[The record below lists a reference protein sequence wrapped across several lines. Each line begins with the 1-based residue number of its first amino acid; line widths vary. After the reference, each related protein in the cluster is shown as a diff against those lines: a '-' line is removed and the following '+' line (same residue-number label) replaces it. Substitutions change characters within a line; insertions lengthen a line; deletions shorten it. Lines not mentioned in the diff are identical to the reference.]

1 MKIKTEVNILATEQL
16 LYPQEQLMKVRK
28 GQCQL
33 TIGLPKEME
42 DIENRICLTPE
53 AVAVLVNNGHQ
64 ISVETGA
71 GSKAKFTDR
80 EYSEAGARIVY
91 GHEEIFANSDII
103 LKVDPPTVEEINAM
117 KPGRT
122 VISALQMAKLHSEY
136 CKEINKKKI
145 VGIAYEFLEDKAGGK
160 PVVKSM
166 SEIAGSAVMLIA
178 AEYLTTRNGLG
189 VVLGGVTG
197 VPPTK
202 VVILG
207 AGTVAEFAART
218 ALGLGAEVKVFDQ
231 HLYRLRRLKHNLG
244 MQLYTSALDTA
255 TLRKELRD
263 ADIVI
268 GSLRPEEGASC
279 VVTEEMVSEMK
290 PNAVVIDVS
299 IDQGGTFETSTIT
312 NHLNPIFRK
321 YDVIHYCVPNIPS
334 RVARTA
340 TISLSN
346 IFTPILLQIAEV
358 GGVEDMIRQKEWFM
372 NGVYSYKGYLTNSI
386 IAKRFQENFKDINLL
401 VPRRF

>member
-16 LYPQEQLMKVRK
+16 LYPQEQLLKIRK

-33 TIGLPKEME
+33 SIGLPKETE

-53 AVAVLVNNGHQ
+53 AVAVIVNNGHQ
-64 ISVETGA
+64 VCVETNA
-71 GSKAKFTDR
+71 GSKAKFSDR
-80 EYSEAGARIVY
+80 EYSEAGAKIVY
-91 GHEEIFANSDII
+91 SHEEIFTQSDII
-103 LKVDPPTVEEINAM
+103 LKVDPPTPEEIQVL

-122 VISALQMAKLHSEY
+122 IISALQMAKLQTDY
-136 CKEINKKKI
+136 CKELNKKKI
-145 VGIAYEFLEDKAGGK
+145 TAIAYEFLEDKAGGK

-166 SEIAGSAVMLIA
+166 SEIAGSAVLLIA
-178 AEYLTTRNGLG
+178 AEYLTTHNGLG

-197 VPPTK
+197 VPPSK

-244 MQLYTSALDTA
+244 MQLYTSALDNA
-255 TLRKELRD
+255 TLRKELST

-279 VVTEEMVSEMK
+279 IVTEEMVSEMK
-290 PNAVVIDVS
+290 PNAVIIDVS
-299 IDQGGTFETSTIT
+299 IDQGGTFETSVIT
-312 NHLNPIFRK
+312 NHLQPIFK
-321 YDVIHYCVPNIPS
+321 KFDVIHYCVPNIPS

-340 TISLSN
+340 SISLSN
-346 IFTPILLQIAEV
+346 IFTPILLQIAEL
-358 GGVEDMIRQKEWFM
+358 GGIEDMIRQKEWFM
-372 NGVYSYKGYLTNSI
+372 NGVYSYKGHLTNSV
-386 IAKRFQENFKDINLL
+386 IAKRFQESYKDINLL
-401 VPRRF
+401 IPRAF